1 MGSST
6 TSTASMRP
14 SNPSGSTTGGASRPP
29 VRSERELEL
38 HNEWTREMERAV
50 GGAQDMLARGMENL
64 GDDELM
70 MLVGQ
75 YTRQIDIDIRQH
87 MIGMRSRANQSR
99 NYNAVMEEVLR
110 QVGNTSN
117 RNNEPLNLD
126 ARIPIVNERGET
138 EHLPLRD
145 VMRSLGI
152 RTGENPKLTTEVVEA
167 IKTAV
172 NKNVEG
178 IRAQSEQGQLELQ
191 QIMSRRSQMLQITSN
206 IFASR
211 NESRKSIAQNIR

>member
-1 MGSST
+1 
-6 TSTASMRP
+6 
-14 SNPSGSTTGGASRPP
+14 
-29 VRSERELEL
+29 
-38 HNEWTREMERAV
+38 MERSV

-87 MIGMRSRANQSR
+87 MIGMRTRANQSR
-99 NYNAVMEEVLR
+99 NYNAAMQEVLR
-110 QVGNTSN
+110 QVGVATD
-117 RNNEPLNLD
+117 RNNTRLD
-126 ARIPIVNERGET
+126 QNAPVRVMNERGEEVT
-138 EHLPLRD
+138 MPLGDLLRSVGATLPAD
-145 VMRSLGI
+145 A
-152 RTGENPKLTTEVVEA
+152 KLTGEVVEV
-167 IKTAV
+167 IKSAV
-172 NKNVEG
+172 NKEVEA

-191 QIMSRRSQMLQITSN
+191 QVMSRRSQMLQITSN